1 MQNYNGA
8 ADAADAARA
17 LVVAGDTGLADFAMG
32 KLMPLTRTG
41 ASPVDLIVSFAEA
54 VYHHRAV
61 ATEGAKAV
69 AAGCALVCE
78 TFGFHAM
85 QIDSRGSRIAQL
97 LDGIAVDEEPVAK
110 AEWAEPAAADAA

>member
-1 MQNYNGA
+1 MQNYDGA

-17 LVVAGDTGLADFAMG
+17 LVIAGDTGLGEFAMG

-54 VYHHRAV
+54 VYCQRAA
-61 ATEGAKAV
+61 ATEGAKAI
-69 AAGCALVCE
+69 AGGCALVCE

-97 LDGIAVDEEPVAK
+97 LDGAAVDDEPAAK
-110 AEWAEPAAADAA
+110 AEWAEPVAEEG